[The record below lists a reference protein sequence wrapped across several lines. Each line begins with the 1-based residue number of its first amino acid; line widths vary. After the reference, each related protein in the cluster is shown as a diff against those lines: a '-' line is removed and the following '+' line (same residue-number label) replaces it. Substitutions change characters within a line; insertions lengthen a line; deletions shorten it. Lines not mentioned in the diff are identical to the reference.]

1 MFTAYRRKGISIAV
15 QNKTNTGHL
24 GERFEMHTRASCAAI
39 LLVFLG
45 GLQVQAQDVEIGKD
59 LYKKNCRQCHGPTA
73 KGLASYPK
81 LVGQTAEYLTDR
93 LERYRAGER
102 FGPNTPLMAPRAK
115 SLSDEDIT
123 NIVTFIVVT
132 FE

>member
-1 MFTAYRRKGISIAV
+1 MNAKA
-15 QNKTNTGHL
+15 L
-24 GERFEMHTRASCAAI
+24 CAAI
-39 LLVFLG
+39 LMVFASG
-45 GLQVQAQDVEIGKD
+45 FTAKAQDVEVGKD

-123 NIVTFIVVT
+123 NIVTFITVT

>member
-1 MFTAYRRKGISIAV
+1 
-15 QNKTNTGHL
+15 
-24 GERFEMHTRASCAAI
+24 MHTRASCLAI

-45 GLQVQAQDVEIGKD
+45 GLPLQAQDVEIGKD